1 MNQQNDNSEV
11 INNFMNQMNMDGDQR
26 MEIGNT
32 TQPPRV
38 GRTMLPPGD
47 VKTPDSHRKKLQANR
62 MKSKDPIPPEQTK
75 KPPTGQ

>member
-1 MNQQNDNSEV
+1 MA
-11 INNFMNQMNMDGDQR
+11 MDGDQR

-38 GRTMLPPGD
+38 GRTMPPPGD

-62 MKSKDPIPPEQTK
+62 MRSKDTVPPEQTK
-75 KPPTGQ
+75 KPPGNG